1 MLRVTNLKYVLNT
14 YYCRLESQK
23 PMLCHTKAVNKL
35 IPPVPWKVIC
45 SSREMVEN
53 FRMLRFAGCFLPL
66 STKSYMSQKDLDRG
80 GSVQAEM
87 GVGVL
92 GEALFAYWL
101 QPKLKRF
108 SG

>member
-1 MLRVTNLKYVLNT
+1 MLQVTKLKICSKYILLQAGK
-14 YYCRLESQK
+14 LETHV
-23 PMLCHTKAVNKL
+23 MHTKAVDKL
-35 IPPVPWKVIC
+35 IPTVPWKVIC

-66 STKSYMSQKDLDRG
+66 STKSYMSQKNLDRG
-80 GSVQAEM
+80 G
-87 GVGVL
+87 GGGVL

-101 QPKLKRF
+101 QPKLKSF